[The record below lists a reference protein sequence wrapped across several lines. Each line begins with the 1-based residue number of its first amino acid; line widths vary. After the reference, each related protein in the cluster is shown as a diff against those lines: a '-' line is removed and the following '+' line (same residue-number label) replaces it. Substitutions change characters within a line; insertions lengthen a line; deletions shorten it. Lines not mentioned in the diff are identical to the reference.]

1 MSELPT
7 GPIYVCTRND
17 ALDDVVSRT
26 PEDRRSDLV
35 FLQNGYIEGW
45 LESKGLQDNTQV
57 LLFLAVTAKGA
68 DPIDGVTSTNPEG
81 LTAATGKH
89 ASDFTSRLAALDLK
103 CKVLDKLAYDKAM
116 YEKMFW
122 ICTMMLVGAAK
133 ECKTVG
139 EAGSEHAAL
148 VGEVV
153 DELAASV
160 EGVDFDEGVKE
171 VSTFTWISTSVS
183 GTKTSSCDLLRS
195 SPAAPR
201 RVHRRRLELPRRRQ
215 RVRVAQQAFLR
226 QGMQG
231 PQRAA

>member
-1 MSELPT
+1 MSDLPS

-89 ASDFTSRLAALDLK
+89 AEDFKSRLGALDLK
-103 CKVLDKLAYDKAM
+103 CKVLDKAEYDKAM

-139 EAGSEHAAL
+139 EAGSEHSDL

-160 EGVDFDEGVKE
+160 EDVDFDEGVKARLAAYTDV
-171 VSTFTWISTSVS
+171 VSNF
-183 GTKTSSCDLLRS
+183 
-195 SPAAPR
+195 PAAVKEFEWR
-201 RVHRRRLELPRRRQ
+201 NKLFYDKGCKVHNGLLDECVEKGKFKFP
-215 RVRVAQQAFLR
+215 
-226 QGMQG
+226 
-231 PQRAA
+231 